1 MIAFILLQNFISTE
15 SIVLSLVA
23 VAFFIAIL
31 LTLITFIIQ
40 IFIKKIN
47 YVHLLMIFIFCFF
60 GITTSLI
67 AMIYAYFG
75 GF

>member
-47 YVHLLMIFIFCFF
+47 YVYLLMIFIFCFF

>member
-15 SIVLSLVA
+15 SIILSLVA

>member
-31 LTLITFIIQ
+31 LTLITFIFQ

>member
-15 SIVLSLVA
+15 SIILSLVA

-47 YVHLLMIFIFCFF
+47 YVYLLMIFIFCFF

>member
-15 SIVLSLVA
+15 SIILSLVA

-47 YVHLLMIFIFCFF
+47 YVYLLMIFIFCFF
-60 GITTSLI
+60 GITASLT
-67 AMIYAYFG
+67 AMIYTNFG